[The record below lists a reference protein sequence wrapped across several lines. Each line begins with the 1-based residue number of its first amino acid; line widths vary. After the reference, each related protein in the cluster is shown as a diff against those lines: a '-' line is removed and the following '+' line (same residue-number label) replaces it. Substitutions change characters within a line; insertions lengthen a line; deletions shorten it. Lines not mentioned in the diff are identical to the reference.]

1 MFNKL
6 FKNKPGQTLVEL
18 MVAIALIAMVVTA
31 LLVLVSAATKVGLSS
46 LKRSQATKIATLA
59 LESVRYYRD
68 KDQYYAIPN
77 PTQEV
82 CFRIPDQNV
91 APGLQVL
98 SAVTC
103 SDNMASS
110 SWQAVTYDTVNY
122 IRRIKMMP
130 EDPAT
135 HSRDVIVEVRWYES
149 TGTSVSNGLFTNNY
163 RQVILSTTISQW

>member
-6 FKNKPGQTLVEL
+6 FKTKPGQTLVEL

-46 LKRSQATKIATLA
+46 LRRSQATKLATLA

-68 KDQYYAIPN
+68 KDQYYTIPN
-77 PTQEV
+77 PDEEV
-82 CFRIPDQNV
+82 CFTIPDQNS

-98 SAVTC
+98 GTVPC

-110 SWQAVTYDTVNY
+110 AFQSVEYDTFNY

-130 EDPAT
+130 EDPDT
-135 HSRDVIVEVRWYES
+135 NSRDVIVEIRWYES
-149 TGTSVSNGLFTNNY
+149 TGTAVNNGLFTNNY
-163 RQVILSTTISQW
+163 RQVILSSTISQW